1 MRSTSSRIL
10 AALALAAAF
19 SPLPA
24 QAQKPQLIQRES
36 DGGGRTCSQVA
47 QQCLARQGQSFC
59 EGLRQG
65 CLQTGTF
72 QGAQGNIQN
81 LQRR

>member
-1 MRSTSSRIL
+1 MQVMTWRIV
-10 AALALAAAF
+10 AALALGASF

-24 QAQKPQLIQRES
+24 QAQKPQLMQRDS
-36 DGGGRTCSQVA
+36 DGGGRSCSQVA
-47 QQCLARQGQSFC
+47 QQCLARQAQNVC